1 MNIVILDGYTLNPGD
16 LSWAAMQALGNC
28 AIYDRTPDELI
39 IERALDAEIVISNK
53 TLLGADVIHAL
64 PKLQYIGLFSTGYN
78 VVDLAA
84 ARARNIP
91 VTNIPA
97 YGTASVAQHVFALL
111 LELCA
116 HVGKHHES
124 VRAGE
129 WVASREFCYWKTPV
143 MELAG
148 KTMGIIGFGAI
159 GRATAEIAR
168 AFGMHVLHH
177 SRSSADSTALEHLLA
192 ASDVISLNCPLTDE
206 THQLIN
212 ANTIAKMK
220 PGALLINTARGPILH
235 EQDVA
240 DALGSGKL
248 GGVGVDVLSTE
259 PPAADNPLLHAP
271 NCVIT
276 PHIAWASHEARGR
289 LLAIAVDNVR
299 AFLQGEPTNVVN

>member
-16 LSWAAMQALGNC
+16 LSWANMQALGNC
-28 AIYDRTPDELI
+28 TIFDYTPAELTV
-39 IERALDAEIVISNK
+39 ERAKDAEIVISNK
-53 TLLGADVIHAL
+53 TLLGADVINAL
-64 PKLQYIGLFSTGYN
+64 PKLQYIGLLSTGYN

-84 ARARNIP
+84 ARARSVP

-97 YGTASVAQHVFALL
+97 YGTASVAQHAFALL

-116 HVGKHHES
+116 HAGKHSES
-124 VRAGE
+124 VHAGE
-129 WVASREFCYWKTPV
+129 WAKSRDFCYWKTPV
-143 MELAG
+143 TELAG
-148 KTMGIIGFGAI
+148 KTMAIIGYGAI

-177 SRSSADSTALEHLLA
+177 SRSSADSTPLDDLLA
-192 ASDVISLNCPLTDE
+192 ASDVISLHCPLTDE
-206 THQLIN
+206 TNELIN
-212 ANTIAKMK
+212 ATTIAKMK

-240 DALGSGKL
+240 DALFRGQL

-259 PPAADNPLLHAP
+259 PPASDNPLLGAK

-299 AFLQGEPTNVVN
+299 AFLQGKPQNVVN